1 MRLNCHLQRPGQ
13 QGILNEN
20 FRDKQGQDPLTD
32 TAVHIRLHLETVLR
46 ALVKLIKAVNFYPP
60 GHPALRSVL
69 EECFAGFSP
78 LLIQG
83 PLTFSVR
90 KDRFLLGEAPIS
102 PENLLLQKLATAF
115 FARRLQQVTVMPDL
129 APRDLLGLVR
139 CLTLRPPAIQ
149 KHGGVQE
156 ILFQAQITS
165 VWFNELDLARLQL
178 RKDEIDGQIAALD
191 LPPPDPWDDPPIDEE
206 RGGNAAP
213 ADPARTLETIFKEL
227 QQEKDDQRYRLLVQ
241 ELIPQIRFNLGD
253 EKRQLIVQAL
263 FTLLRDSRD
272 PHLSEARR
280 SHARYAVEE
289 LALDEVLDFLLG
301 TLCLP
306 NLEDKY
312 RGATRKILL
321 GFREKAVAPAMELL
335 ARESTPQA
343 RRYLVEF
350 LAQQDA
356 AAIPLLARYLE
367 DKRWYMVR
375 NAAFTLGEIRD
386 PSSLK
391 DLTPLLDH
399 GELRVRRV
407 AMRAITR
414 IGGQGALQILL
425 GVAQGDDPDLRRLA
439 LLSLGALKEPSAI
452 PFLLKTVLRSDPW
465 LKTLGEKR
473 DALKALGEIGSE
485 DALPVLLQ
493 VLRRRPFFGRARF
506 DELRTWAAWAIGRIG
521 TAAALESLAGAVNDR
536 CPLVARTAAQACGQK
551 RNEQP

>member
-1 MRLNCHLQRPGQ
+1 MRLNCHLQQPRH
-13 QGILNEN
+13 QGILNSK
-20 FRDKQGQDPLTD
+20 FRFKQGQALLTD
-32 TAVHIRLHLETVLR
+32 TAAHIRHLEVTLR
-46 ALVKLIKAVNFYPP
+46 ALIKLIKAVNFYPP

-69 EECFAGFSP
+69 DECFADFAP
-78 LLIQG
+78 LLAQG

-90 KDRFLLGEAPIS
+90 KDRFLLGEAPVD
-102 PENLLLQKLATAF
+102 PGNLLLQKLAIAF

-139 CLTLRPPAIQ
+139 CLTMRPPEIQ

-156 ILFQAQITS
+156 ILLKARITS
-165 VWFNELDLARLQL
+165 VWFNELDLARLLL
-178 RKDEIDGQIAALD
+178 RKEEIDGQIAALD
-191 LPPPDPWDDPPIDEE
+191 LPPPAPWDDPMIDEE
-206 RGGNAAP
+206 RGGNAAA
-213 ADPARTLETIFKEL
+213 ADPARTLEIIFKEL
-227 QQEKDDQRYRLLVQ
+227 QLELDDQRYRLLAQ

-253 EKRQLIVQAL
+253 EKRQLILQAL
-263 FTLLRDSRD
+263 FTLLRDSKN
-272 PHLSEARR
+272 PQFSEERR
-280 SHARYAVEE
+280 SHAGYALEE
-289 LALDEVLDFLLG
+289 LALDEVIGFLLG

-306 NLEDKY
+306 KLEDKY

-321 GFREKAVAPAMELL
+321 GFREKTVAPAMELL
-335 ARESTPQA
+335 ARETNPQS
-343 RRYLVEF
+343 RKYLVDI
-350 LAQQDA
+350 LAQQNA
-356 AAIPLLARYLE
+356 AAIPLLTGYLD

-391 DLTPLLDH
+391 VLTALLEH

-452 PFLLKTVLRSDPW
+452 PFLFNTILRRDPW

-485 DALPVLLQ
+485 EALPVLFQ
-493 VLRRRPFFGRARF
+493 VLRRRPFWGRARF

-521 TAAALESLAGAVNDR
+521 TPGALESLAGAVNDR
-536 CPLVARTAAQACGQK
+536 CPLVARTAAQACSQK
-551 RNEQP
+551 RNE